1 MAFLA
6 SAVTELA
13 LAMLPVCSANATST
27 DARLQ
32 STEKSRCGKSSTAT
46 SGGSGSGSSGTSGAP
61 ARRFTVSAARKV
73 RLLELGAKVR
83 LAVDEERMTRAGT
96 PNTQLDWDP
105 IVAKVNT
112 ALAAANQPI
121 KTKEQLKM
129 RWKYI
134 MQHGQAA
141 E

>member
-1 MAFLA
+1 MPPKK
-6 SAVTELA
+6 E
-13 LAMLPVCSANATST
+13 MKEKPE
-27 DARLQ
+27 DAHLK
-32 STEKSRCGKSSTAT
+32 KSVA
-46 SGGSGSGSSGTSGAP
+46 
-61 ARRFTVSAARKV
+61 
-73 RLLELGAKVR
+73 E
-83 LAVDEERMTRAGT
+83 DEERMTRAGT